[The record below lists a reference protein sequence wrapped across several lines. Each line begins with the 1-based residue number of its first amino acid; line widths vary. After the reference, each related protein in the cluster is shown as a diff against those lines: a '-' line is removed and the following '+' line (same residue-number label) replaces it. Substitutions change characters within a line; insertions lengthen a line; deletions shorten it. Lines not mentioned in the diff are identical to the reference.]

1 MTIRRTQNLQLTM
14 DDKTE
19 SYSVDR
25 VNANTQKID
34 DRFGEIETDLSRLR
48 NLELNDSKIDITDE
62 GKKLDAVI
70 RELKEADRNN
80 AENLR
85 ALKIDDEHV
94 DVISK
99 RKKLNLV
106 LRDLESSVRELKT
119 ESDRNHEDFQA
130 LNRIVD
136 NSTERDRVA
145 NDRHYEVKAR
155 IENLIGEPILEWGL
169 PLVGGDED

>member
-145 NDRHYEVKAR
+145 NDRHYEAKSR
-155 IENLIGEPILEWGL
+155 IENLIG
-169 PLVGGDED
+169 DQF